1 MVPSYFRS
9 PFILALPY
17 SKGDVWKLQI
27 ASVSP
32 TYTKR
37 GLACRM
43 AEKCIEVARGLNYTV
58 ILTEFTSAYSQRIG
72 AKLKFEKL
80 FDVDYENNY
89 PIYSELAESVRAV
102 HKNVSVMVKKL

>member
-1 MVPSYFRS
+1 
-9 PFILALPY
+9 
-17 SKGDVWKLQI
+17 
-27 ASVSP
+27 
-32 TYTKR
+32 
-37 GLACRM
+37 M

-89 PIYSELAESVRAV
+89 PNYSELAESVRAV